1 MYTLNIDWLA
11 INWYSFTSQQTRIYS
26 RWKDFFVKIVD
37 NKLYFIFSLFSS
49 LGHAT
54 LHLDPSVC
62 QSVSILNYERVSH
75 YCSCPSHCDWIAMYP
90 VFFLVSFCQIH
101 FSFFLVACTWLY
113 NRLCPSVSW
122 SFTYFFYDFYS
133 LTSLLLPKWSS
144 DLKYGPCPPA
154 RDFGSRVSRRNKAKW
169 GHRVNHR
176 TNALPNQ

>member
-37 NKLYFIFSLFSS
+37 NKLYFIFSFFSS

-101 FSFFLVACTWLY
+101 FSFFLVACYATLHPALKV
-113 NRLCPSVSW
+113 RPSIGQLVRPSVHHTLL
-122 SFTYFFYDFYS
+122 FLVFAVFG
-133 LTSLLLPKWSS
+133 LTAPAQIIKWPQIQPLPTSMG
-144 DLKYGPCPPA
+144 LG
-154 RDFGSRVSRRNKAKW
+154 
-169 GHRVNHR
+169 
-176 TNALPNQ
+176 